1 MQSSRRALS
10 LLVSVVFAM
19 GLPSLAA
26 GRSPTGLVEVTD
38 SRAGQDLAAEAA
50 ARQSTLGER
59 VDAGDLRVWRI
70 APGDYLVGKTKPR
83 NLAFGSVTGPA
94 GKIEPTFSFDVGA
107 RVSNSPHARSA
118 ALATASPSWVWVNQG
133 CFTRISNI
141 YGWLDSCFKLL
152 RLAGESDSRDFY
164 TLEQYGSVGAQ
175 TFGKIY
181 SGWLAA
187 SRSSASAPMA
197 WIDWS
202 PRGSKSG
209 PCAVIP
215 LSVSALGQS
224 FSASGLMC
232 ERWNVYKYSA
242 AGHFKEEW
250 SCGCIFPFGQP
261 HPNVRE
267 IDYLQTVSVA
277 NGRYVEWTLSA
288 GFLAR

>member
-1 MQSSRRALS
+1 MQSSRRALP
-10 LLVSVVFAM
+10 LLMSIVFAM

-26 GRSPTGLVEVTD
+26 GRSPTGPVEITD
-38 SRAGQDLAAEAA
+38 SRAGQELAAEAA
-50 ARQSTLGER
+50 ARQSRLGER
-59 VDAGDLRVWRI
+59 VAAGDLRVWRI
-70 APGDYLVGKTKPR
+70 APGDYIVGKTKPR
-83 NLAFGSVTGPA
+83 NLAFGTATGAA
-94 GKIEPTFSFDVGA
+94 GGIERTFSFDVGA
-107 RVSNSPHARSA
+107 RASTSRAESEVLA
-118 ALATASPSWVWVNQG
+118 AASPSWVWVSQG
-133 CFTRISNI
+133 CFTRKHNS

-152 RLAGESDSRDFY
+152 RLAGESDPRDFY

-187 SRSSASAPMA
+187 SKTSASAPMA

-209 PCAVIP
+209 PCVVIP

-232 ERWNVYKYSA
+232 ERWNVYKYSD

-261 HPNVRE
+261 YPNVRE

-277 NGRYVEWTLSA
+277 NGRYVEWTLTG

>member
-1 MQSSRRALS
+1 M
-10 LLVSVVFAM
+10 SVLFAM

-26 GRSPTGLVEVTD
+26 GRSPTGPVEVTD
-38 SRAGQDLAAEAA
+38 SKAGQELAAEAA
-50 ARQSTLGER
+50 ARQSRLGAR
-59 VDAGDLRVWRI
+59 VAASDLRVWRV
-70 APGDYLVGKTKPR
+70 APGDYVVGKTKPR
-83 NLAFGSVTGPA
+83 NLAFGMMTGAA
-94 GKIEPTFSFDVGA
+94 GGIERTFSFDVGA
-107 RVSNSPHARSA
+107 RVSTSLEAGST
-118 ALATASPSWVWVNQG
+118 ALAAAAPSWVWVSQG
-133 CFTRISNI
+133 CFTRKHNI

-152 RLAGESDSRDFY
+152 RLAGESDPRDFY
-164 TLEQYGSVGAQ
+164 TLEQYGSVGAK

-187 SRSSASAPMA
+187 SKTSASAPMA

-209 PCAVIP
+209 PCVVIP

-224 FSASGLMC
+224 LSASGLMC
-232 ERWNVYKYSA
+232 ERWNVYKYA
-242 AGHFKEEW
+242 DAGHFKEEW

-261 HPNVRE
+261 YPNVRE

-277 NGRYVEWTLSA
+277 NGRYVEWTLTA